1 MIFLG
6 KFSWDLLGTPAS
18 AAVEREG
25 SSVCVEGLHSCQ
37 PSHSVFSEL
46 FTGANSNAM
55 VLSPVPLVTV
65 VVPAPFLLLT
75 QLLAFLLIQN
85 LAFKLLRVSL
95 LSPPL
100 CSPRPVTF
108 MSSTP
113 FSLFLHT
120 SPLNGAFLARYRLLC
135 ALSIFT

>member
-6 KFSWDLLGTPAS
+6 KFSWELLGTPAS
-18 AAVEREG
+18 VAMEREG

-46 FTGANSNAM
+46 FTGANSNAV

-85 LAFKLLRVSL
+85 LAFKLRVSFL
-95 LSPPL
+95 FPPL

-120 SPLNGAFLARYRLLC
+120 SPLNSAFLARYRLLC